1 MLTELK
7 IDNILLMEKLQIEFA
22 SGLTAITGETGAG
35 KSILLDSIG
44 IILGKRAETSIL
56 RHPDKQGI
64 IVATFKN
71 NDKELQKILYEN
83 GFIGET
89 DDTIIIKKII
99 TKNGSKIFINDIQTT
114 IQFVNGIAE
123 HLLEI
128 YSQFEQTD
136 LFNVKKHLNI
146 LDKFGNFENDLQQLK
161 LLYEAMSAAETKYLT
176 TKAEIDRQKE
186 NLEYLQSFINDFEAL
201 RLESG
206 EYDKLQSTKKQ
217 MVDSEKIATYITEA
231 YNNYTNA
238 KIGVVVNKTQD
249 NLQHAESVLDKD
261 ADKTNEADN
270 SLKGTLFAINE
281 ALESVY
287 NSSQM
292 AEELLADFASKHNFN
307 EETLNEIEERISAI
321 NEIARKYQT
330 TPYEMEGQYEM
341 AKNKVERLTISD
353 EVLQKLLDDA
363 NQKKQQYLAFA
374 TELSNKRKNV
384 AKQLEQVVIEKL
396 ANLKMEKVRFFV
408 AFEEI
413 EPSES
418 GIDKV
423 VFFASMNTGL
433 TPAPIHKIASGGEL
447 SRFMLAFK
455 SALCTTKNTATMIFD
470 EVDTGVSGSV
480 AFAIG
485 KELQNLAKNTQ
496 VICITHNSQTASCA
510 GEHLFVKKEQ
520 NLDMATTIVKKLDKD
535 ERIKAIAEMI
545 SGDEITDEAIKNAE
559 MLLTKAKKII
569 L

>member
-1 MLTELK
+1 
-7 IDNILLMEKLQIEFA
+7 MEKLQIEFA

-83 GFIGET
+83 GFIGEA

-114 IQFVNGIAE
+114 IQFINSIAE

-217 MVDSEKIATYITEA
+217 MVDSEKIATYVTDA
-231 YNNYTNA
+231 YNAFTNA
-238 KIGVVVNKTQD
+238 KIGIVVNKTQD
-249 NLQHAESVLDKD
+249 NLQHAESILDKD
-261 ADKTNEADN
+261 ADTANEAEN
-270 SLKGTLFAINE
+270 SLKGNLFAINE

-307 EETLNEIEERISAI
+307 EETLNEIEERIAAI
-321 NEIARKYQT
+321 NEMARKYQT
-330 TPYEMEGQYEM
+330 THYEMEGQYEM
-341 AKNKVERLTISD
+341 AKNKVERLIISD

-363 NQKKQQYLAFA
+363 NEKKQQYFAFA

-384 AKQLEQVVIEKL
+384 AKHLERVVIEKL
-396 ANLKMEKVRFFV
+396 ANLKMEKVRFF
-408 AFEEI
+408 ATFEEI
-413 EPSES
+413 ESSES

-423 VFFASMNTGL
+423 VFFASMNAGL

-559 MLLTKAKKII
+559 MLLTKAKKNYII
-569 L
+569 K

>member
-1 MLTELK
+1 MLMELK

-22 SGLTAITGETGAG
+22 QGLTAITGETGAG

-71 NDKELQKILYEN
+71 NDTELQKILYEN

-114 IQFVNGIAE
+114 VQFINGIAE

-146 LDKFGNFENDLQQLK
+146 LDKFGNFENDVQQVK
-161 LLYEAMSAAETKYLT
+161 SLYDAMTLAETKYAN
-176 TKAEIDRQKE
+176 TKSEIDRQKE

-206 EYDKLQSTKKQ
+206 EYDKLQTTKKQ
-217 MVDSEKIATYITEA
+217 MVDSEKIATYITDA
-231 YNNYTNA
+231 YNAFTNA
-238 KIGVVVNKTQD
+238 KIGIIVNKTQD

-261 ADKTNEADN
+261 ADKNNDTENG
-270 SLKGTLFAINE
+270 LKGNLFAINE

-341 AKNKVERLTISD
+341 AKNKVARLTISD

-363 NQKKQQYLAFA
+363 TQKKQQYLAFA
-374 TELSNKRKNV
+374 KEQSDKRKKI

-396 ANLKMEKVRFFV
+396 ANLKMEKVRFF
-408 AFEEI
+408 ATFEEI

-423 VFFASMNTGL
+423 VFFASMNAGL

-485 KELQNLAKNTQ
+485 KELQNLAQNTQ
-496 VICITHNSQTASCA
+496 VICITHNSQTAACA
-510 GEHLFVKKEQ
+510 SEHLFVKKEQ
-520 NLDMATTIVKKLDKD
+520 NLEMATTIVKKLDKN

-545 SGDEITDEAIKNAE
+545 SGDEITAEAMRNAE
-559 MLLTKAKKII
+559 MLLAKAGND
-569 L
+569 

>member
-1 MLTELK
+1 MELK

-22 SGLTAITGETGAG
+22 QGLTAITGETGAG

-71 NDKELQKILYEN
+71 NDKELQTILYEN

-114 IQFVNGIAE
+114 IQFINSIAE

-161 LLYEAMSAAETKYLT
+161 LLYDAMTLAETRYSN

-186 NLEYLQSFINDFEAL
+186 NLEYLQSFINDFEVL
-201 RLESG
+201 RLEKD
-206 EYDKLQSTKKQ
+206 EYNKLQTTKKQ
-217 MVDSEKIATYITEA
+217 MIDSEKIATYITDA
-231 YNNYTNA
+231 YNTFTNA
-238 KIGVVVNKTQD
+238 KIGVIVNKTQD
-249 NLQHAESVLDKD
+249 NLQHAESILDKD
-261 ADKTNEADN
+261 ADTANEAEN
-270 SLKGTLFAINE
+270 SLKGNLFAINE

-321 NEIARKYQT
+321 NEMARKYQT
-330 TPYEMEGQYEM
+330 TPYEMESQYEM
-341 AKNKVERLTISD
+341 AKDKVSRLTISD
-353 EVLQKLLDDA
+353 EVLQNLLDDA
-363 NQKKQQYLAFA
+363 NRKKQQYLTFA
-374 TELSNKRKNV
+374 KDLSNKRKNT
-384 AKQLEQVVIEKL
+384 AKQLERVVVEKL
-396 ANLKMEKVRFFV
+396 ANLKMEKVKFF
-408 AFEEI
+408 ATFEEI

-423 VFFASMNTGL
+423 VFFASMNAGL

-485 KELQNLAKNTQ
+485 KELQNLAQNTQ

-520 NLDMATTIVKKLDKD
+520 NLDMATTIVKKLDEN

-545 SGDEITDEAIKNAE
+545 SGDEITAEAMKNAE
-559 MLLTKAKKII
+559 MLLAKAKII